1 MPHKNIVT
9 FCLVASALALG
20 GSSAAHAEG
29 PAAPDAQP
37 GEPGGDQSVQLRLLL
52 LRVRPADR

>member
-20 GSSAAHAEG
+20 GSSSAHAEG
-29 PAAPDAQP
+29 PAVPDAPP
-37 GEPGGDQSVQLRLLL
+37 GEPGGDQSVQQR
-52 LRVRPADR
+52 